1 MNYIK
6 FAASYDAAQLNAE
19 LQEVLNE
26 EWPPHFNTK
35 DFNGDWRSISL
46 RSASGSSNDIY
57 ALPSQ
62 TFQNTPVLDKVP
74 YIKQIIDSWHCELEA
89 VRLLALAPGSFI
101 KPHQDPGCGYHDGFF
116 RIHIP
121 IVTNPGVRFTIDGDE
136 LHLKAGECWYMDF
149 SRTHSIINEGA
160 TTRVHIIIDGI
171 RNEWTDKLF
180 AEHGYDLAEKDL
192 KPGYDE
198 ATVANMIAELEKM
211 DTDTAR
217 DLITGLKTGK

>member
-6 FAASYDAAQLNAE
+6 FATSYDAIRLSAE
-19 LQEVLNE
+19 LEEVLKE
-26 EWPPHFNTK
+26 EWPLHFNTK

-46 RSASGSSNDIY
+46 RSGSGNSKDIY
-57 ALPSQ
+57 AHPSQ
-62 TFQNTPVLDKVP
+62 TYHNTPILDRMP
-74 YIKQIIDSWHCELEA
+74 YVKEVIYSWHCELEA

-101 KPHQDPGCGYHDGFF
+101 KPHQDPGCGYQDGFF

-121 IVTNPGVRFTIDGDE
+121 IITNPGVRFTVNGDE

-149 SRTHSIINEGA
+149 SRTHSIINDGA
-160 TTRVHIIIDGI
+160 TSRVHIIIDGI

-180 AEHGYDLAEKDL
+180 AKHGYDLTEKDL
-192 KPGYDE
+192 KPTYDE

-217 DLITGLKTGK
+217 SLIAGLKAGK